1 MRVASNLDVLC
12 NAAGAL
18 AGGLLATLPWTVR
31 LGRAM
36 QRLRRRWLLADN
48 SADYALML
56 VALWFLTQ
64 INPANPLFGVVVMP
78 EGLPQPFAS
87 PIADPALFLFLL
99 EAGGAMLNLTA
110 TLLFIASFLARR
122 RDYAPV
128 LGGFFL
134 LAWWFKVA
142 VAAAMLK
149 PVAYFAWINPHV
161 LAGLALGGVLT
172 WLLCHTQRLV
182 QSLCALLLLG
192 LAQLAA
198 AQWPLVAA
206 DDDQRGLFRWAYHL
220 TNLNALSEFANHLW
234 PWAALACLLLSISR
248 QLRRERW

>member
-1 MRVASNLDVLC
+1 MAFFGLYGST
-12 NAAGAL
+12 AAL
-18 AGGLLATLPWTVR
+18 ATTLTLSAVVSAV
-31 LGRAM
+31 GIGF
-36 QRLRRRWLLADN
+36 QRGTHANWQ
-48 SADYALML
+48 L
-56 VALWFLTQ
+56 VTNDGTGAPTLTDMG
-64 INPANPLFGVVVMP
+64 A
-78 EGLPQPFAS
+78 PFA
-87 PIADPALFLFLL
+87 I
-99 EAGGAMLNLTA
+99 
-110 TLLFIASFLARR
+110 
-122 RDYAPV
+122 
-128 LGGFFL
+128 
-134 LAWWFKVA
+134 
-142 VAAAMLK
+142 
-149 PVAYFAWINPHV
+149 
-161 LAGLALGGVLT
+161 ALGGVLT

>member
-1 MRVASNLDVLC
+1 
-12 NAAGAL
+12 
-18 AGGLLATLPWTVR
+18 
-31 LGRAM
+31 
-36 QRLRRRWLLADN
+36 
-48 SADYALML
+48 
-56 VALWFLTQ
+56 
-64 INPANPLFGVVVMP
+64 
-78 EGLPQPFAS
+78 
-87 PIADPALFLFLL
+87 
-99 EAGGAMLNLTA
+99 
-110 TLLFIASFLARR
+110 
-122 RDYAPV
+122 
-128 LGGFFL
+128 
-134 LAWWFKVA
+134 
-142 VAAAMLK
+142 MLK

-220 TNLNALSEFANHLW
+220 TNINALSEFANRLW
-234 PWAALACLLLSISR
+234 PWAALACVLLSICR